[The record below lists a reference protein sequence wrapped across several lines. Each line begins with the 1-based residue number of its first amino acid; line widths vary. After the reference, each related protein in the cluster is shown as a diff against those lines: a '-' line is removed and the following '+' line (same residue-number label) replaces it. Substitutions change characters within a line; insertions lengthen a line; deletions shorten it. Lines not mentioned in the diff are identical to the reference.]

1 MRSTNRR
8 QFLSA
13 STAGVAAATA
23 SVSLPMVHAAGSD
36 VCARLRPAGAGA
48 AYDAL
53 QERLRRHLGAMLER
67 ESRLGSG
74 LVPTHFEC
82 AMEDDALVAPAAP
95 GVTVT
100 GTVDR
105 LDLSPAGAVLVIDY
119 KRTGSDFSA
128 TSDDVVR
135 RLQLPL
141 YGRMARRALGPPS
154 REAGGVVPP
163 RSTPGPTPGCTELDE
178 REPRNLR
185 GRAAG
190 HSADRLVAMPHRHT
204 AARARQH
211 VRPLDGS
218 RSPRVP
224 SQGLRPGRVVGC

>member
-1 MRSTNRR
+1 MEAV
-8 QFLSA
+8 LPA
-13 STAGVAAATA
+13 
-23 SVSLPMVHAAGSD
+23 VSG
-36 VCARLRPAGAGA
+36 RERPAGAGA

-74 LVPTHFEC
+74 LVPSHFEH
-82 AMEDDALVAPAAP
+82 ALEDEALLAPAAP

-105 LDLSPAGAVLVIDY
+105 LDLSPSGAVLVIDY

-141 YGRMARRALGPPS
+141 YGRMARRALGP
-154 REAGGVVPP
+154 RGVEAGGLYVGLLAPRIAGAVCDDVPDAP
-163 RSTPGPTPGCTELDE
+163 EGGFRVE
-178 REPRNLR
+178 RAVWDRIAEEAVAAARD
-185 GRAAG
+185 AAG
-190 HSADRLVAMPHRHT
+190 RIHAGVLDPPAP
-204 AARARQH
+204 AACSHWCRCEDLWR
-211 VRPLDGS
+211 
-218 RSPRVP
+218 
-224 SQGLRPGRVVGC
+224 